1 MDFRENWINFL
12 HRAATGTKKTRTL
25 LTPIGVVIFGIFTV
39 SFVIIA
45 IIIDRLLNLPSFL
58 LEELRIPL
66 SVLVLLSGI
75 IVTAWSVFHFV
86 KVKGT
91 PVPINP
97 PPQVVKTGPY
107 RYARNPMLTGVFLI
121 LIGIGF
127 GVNSFSLVF
136 IFTPLFVVINVWELK
151 KIEEPELIKRLGKEY
166 IVYKNQTPMFFP
178 RLKPKKKQRA

>member
-12 HRAATGTKKTRTL
+12 HRVTTGTKRTRTL
-25 LTPIGVVIFGIFTV
+25 LTPIGVVIFVIFTT
-39 SFVIIA
+39 SFVIVS
-45 IIIDRLLNLPSFL
+45 IIVDRILNLPGFL
-58 LEELRIPL
+58 PETASITL
-66 SVLVLLSGI
+66 SLLVITAGI
-75 IVTAWSVFHFV
+75 VVTFWSVYHFV

-97 PPQVVKTGPY
+97 PSQVVKTGPY
-107 RYARNPMLTGVFLI
+107 RYARNPMLTGVFL
-121 LIGIGF
+121 LLFGIGF

-136 IFTPLFVVINVWELK
+136 MFTPLFVVINVWELK